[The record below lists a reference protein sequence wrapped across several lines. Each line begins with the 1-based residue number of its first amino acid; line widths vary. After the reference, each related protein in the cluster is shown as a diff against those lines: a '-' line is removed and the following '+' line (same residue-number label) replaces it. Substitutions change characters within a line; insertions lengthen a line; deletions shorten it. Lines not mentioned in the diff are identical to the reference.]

1 MIKKTMDIFLNII
14 NKSGDFLSDLI
25 DRIKCFFKEKSTM
38 YATILLI
45 ISCASIPI
53 IFFASPI
60 SNPINTPLWLAIPV
74 GVLSLITLPF
84 IGLFLY
90 WITKELVKSFN
101 SLDKKEKNTQKYFVK
116 MYILLLIYTTFF
128 LAYLFSAYFCIA
140 SIISSKLHLI
150 CNTDLSSITSITNT
164 IIVAY
169 TLLTSIIVKFFTD
182 IYVKKMENS

>member
-1 MIKKTMDIFLNII
+1 MIEKTINII
-14 NKSGDFLSDLI
+14 FNIIDKSGDFFSNLI
-25 DRIKCFFKEKSTM
+25 DKIKGPFKDKSI

-45 ISCASIPI
+45 ISSAAIPI
-53 IFFASPI
+53 IFFVFS
-60 SNPINTPLWLAIPV
+60 SSGSINAPLWLAIPV

-90 WITKELVKSFN
+90 WITKELVESFKI
-101 SLDKKEKNTQKYFVK
+101 LDAKEKNTQKNFVK

-140 SIISSKLHLI
+140 SIVSSKLPLAS
-150 CNTDLSSITSITNT
+150 NEDLSSVTSITNT

-182 IYVKKMENS
+182 IYVKNMKES